1 MRNIFNCLDAARKN
15 ICKEDESI
23 VFYDFVSTHRVL
35 LSSRCDIVV
44 AKELFI
50 IDNIEIESDGKERL
64 HGLRI
69 HGKHRPFFVDGLADK
84 QKKQGI
90 VDEGRRRSRSE
101 SGVASRRSNDR
112 KKPFLSRAGTKGRY
126 LERSCLFAS
135 LLPSPVV
142 PFYLCG
148 FVATRKSR
156 TNRRVKSVRAFF
168 SSSASLFSLFPSL
181 FSVTPPSTLLSS
193 RLNKTTRV
201 LLPLFS
207 PPATEEVHKYLM
219 RVMKCHTTGARPP
232 LRSDSNGNER

>member
-1 MRNIFNCLDAARKN
+1 MI
-15 ICKEDESI
+15 S
-23 VFYDFVSTHRVL
+23 SHRIL
-35 LSSRCDIVV
+35 LSSRCDIAV

-50 IDNIEIESDGKERL
+50 TDNIEIESDGKERL
-64 HGLRI
+64 RGLRI

-156 TNRRVKSVRAFF
+156 TNRRVKSVCAFF
-168 SSSASLFSLFPSL
+168 SLSASSFS
-181 FSVTPPSTLLSS
+181 LSS
-193 RLNKTTRV
+193 RLYPLLHRFPRYSLRV
-201 LLPLFS
+201 SIKQRAF
-207 PPATEEVHKYLM
+207 YC
-219 RVMKCHTTGARPP
+219 RCF
-232 LRSDSNGNER
+232 LRRRRKKFINIWCA